1 MCQIQSMLKSPIII
15 KTILLLY
22 CVVLLYMRVLASN
35 ILRHCY
41 LTYIYIFFILGG
53 IIILLVSNNSICH
66 IIFGIERHLSDW
78 KINVANLISLCKFL
92 QDIVC
97 LWIYIYFFRS
107 CIFRSISFENSMQ
120 SDFNIWLNLRICLI
134 YIFFQKVLTCFYV
147 TTDYL

>member
-41 LTYIYIFFILGG
+41 LTYIFFFFILGG

-66 IIFGIERHLSDW
+66 IIFGIERYLSDW